1 MKRREMFAA
10 AAGAVLASCN
20 LSRPAL
26 SQGAAKT
33 LKFIPE
39 GNLQN
44 PDPIW
49 STTTVARNFGYMI
62 WDTLYGWDGTLT
74 PKPQMV
80 EGHSIEDDGLT
91 WRFRLRDGLSF
102 HDGSPVR
109 AVDCIASIQRWM
121 KRDGFAQ
128 RIDVSLNDLV
138 ALDDRSFVFRLKKP
152 FPLLAHGLGKPT
164 ANVCF
169 IMPERIAK
177 ADPFKQIE
185 EYIGSGPYLF
195 NRGEWAPGA
204 IATFKRFD
212 GYVPRQEPPSFVAG
226 GKQANFERIEWNI
239 ITDPATSSAAI
250 QSGEEEWWQTPT
262 VDLLPLLHKARGVVV
277 ERLDE
282 FGIVGCMRFNM
293 LHPPFDN
300 VKLRRAL
307 LPAIN
312 QADFM
317 NAAMGGDPELTR
329 TGVGVFTPGS
339 PLANTAGLETLTGP
353 RDLALAKKLVA
364 DSGYNGEKI
373 VFIAP
378 TDYPVLNAESL
389 VGADLLG
396 KLGINVDLQGMDWG
410 TMVQRRNNKDTV
422 DKGGWSAFCTG
433 WEGLNL
439 VDPGAH
445 YPIAG
450 TGEKGWFGWFSSAK
464 MEALRTSWFD
474 AADFETQKKI
484 AEQIQLDA
492 WDEVPY
498 YPLGQWLQ
506 PIAHRTTID
515 GIVKAP
521 FPLFWNVRKS
531 S

>member
-1 MKRREMFAA
+1 MKRRDLLAA
-10 AAGAVLASCN
+10 SGAVLAAAA
-20 LSRPAL
+20 LPRPAIGQ
-26 SQGAAKT
+26 SAGKT

-62 WDTLYGWDGTLT
+62 WDTLYGWGSDLT
-74 PKPQMV
+74 SKPQMC
-80 EGHSIEDDGLT
+80 EGHEVSADGLT
-91 WRFRLRDGLSF
+91 WRFRLREGLKF

-109 AVDCIASIQRWM
+109 AADCVASMQRWM

-128 RIDVSLNDLV
+128 RIEAATSAIDVAS
-138 ALDDRSFVFRLKKP
+138 DRDFVMHLKKP

-169 IMPERIAK
+169 IMPERIART
-177 ADPFKQIE
+177 DPYKQID
-185 EYIGSGPYLF
+185 EYIGSGPYVF
-195 NRGEWAPGA
+195 NRNEWSPGA
-204 IATFKRFD
+204 LASFKRFD
-212 GYVPRQEPPSFVAG
+212 GYVPRQEPPNFVAG

-250 QSGEEEWWQTPT
+250 QAGEQDWWQTPT
-262 VDLLPLLHKARGVVV
+262 VDLLPTLRKANGVVV
-277 ERLDE
+277 ERLDDY
-282 FGIVGCMRFNM
+282 GVVGVMRFNM

-300 VKLRRAL
+300 VKLRRAI
-307 LPAIN
+307 LPALN

-317 NAAMGGDPELTR
+317 NAVMGGDPELTR
-329 TGVGVFTPGS
+329 INVGVFTPGS
-339 PLANTAGLETLTGP
+339 PLANTAGLETLTRA

-364 DSGYNGEKI
+364 ESGYNGEKI
-373 VFIAP
+373 VFISP
-378 TDYPVLNAESL
+378 GDYPVLNAECL

-396 KLGINVDLQGMDWG
+396 KLGINVDLQSMDWG
-410 TMVQRRNNKDTV
+410 TMIQRRNIKDTNE
-422 DKGGWSAFCTG
+422 KGGWNAFCTG

-450 TGEKGWFGWFSSAK
+450 NGEKGWFGWFSSQK
-464 MEALRTSWFD
+464 MEDLRTAWFD
-474 AADFETQKKI
+474 APDLATQKQV
-484 AEQIQLDA
+484 AEQIQLDVWQEA
-492 WDEVPY
+492 PY

-515 GIVKAP
+515 GIVKSP
-521 FPLFWNVRKS
+521 FPLFWSAKKS
-531 S
+531 A

>member
-1 MKRREMFAA
+1 MKRRQLL
-10 AAGAVLASCN
+10 AGAGAAVLA
-20 LSRPAL
+20 RPAVA
-26 SQGAAKT
+26 QAKNRT

-62 WDTLYGWDGTLT
+62 WDTLYAWDGSLT
-74 PKPQMV
+74 SRPQMC
-80 EGHSIEDDGLT
+80 EGHEIADGGLT
-91 WRFRLRDGLSF
+91 WRFRLREGLKF
-102 HDGSPVR
+102 QDGSPVR
-109 AVDCIASIQRWM
+109 AADCIASIRRWM

-128 RIDVSLNDLV
+128 RIEAATNEL
-138 ALDDRSFVFRLKKP
+138 AAQGDRDFTFRLKQP

-169 IMPERIAK
+169 IMPERIAQT
-177 ADPFKQIE
+177 DPYKQIE
-185 EYIGSGPYLF
+185 DYLGSGPYVF
-195 NRGEWAPGA
+195 NRGEWQPGA
-204 IATFKRFD
+204 LATFKRFD
-212 GYVPRQEPPSFVAG
+212 GYVPRQEPPSFVSG
-226 GKQANFERIEWNI
+226 GKHAWFDRIEWNI
-239 ITDPATSSAAI
+239 IPDPATSSAAI

-262 VDLLPLLHKARGVVV
+262 VDLLPLLRKSNGVAV
-277 ERLDE
+277 ELLDD
-282 FGIVGCMRFNM
+282 FGIVGVMRFNM

-307 LPAIN
+307 WPAIN

-317 NAAMGGDPELTR
+317 NAAMGGDPQLSR
-329 TGVGVFTPGS
+329 INVGAFTPGS
-339 PLANTAGLETLTGP
+339 PLANSAGLETLTGP
-353 RDLALAKKLVA
+353 RDLALAKQRVA
-364 DSGYNGEKI
+364 ESGYKGEKI

-389 VGADLLG
+389 VGSDLLR
-396 KLGINVDLQGMDWG
+396 KLGMDVDFRGMDWG
-410 TMVQRRNNKDTV
+410 TMVQRRANKDTI

-450 TGEKGWFGWFSSAK
+450 TGEKGWFGWFASDK
-464 MEALRTSWFD
+464 MEALRTAWFEAPD
-474 AADFETQKKI
+474 LATQKKV
-484 AEQIQLDA
+484 AEQIQLDV
-492 WDEVPY
+492 WDEAPY

-506 PIAHRTTID
+506 PIAHRTNIE
-515 GIVKAP
+515 GIVKSP
-521 FPLFWNVRKS
+521 FPLFWNVKRS
-531 S
+531 A

>member
-1 MKRREMFAA
+1 MKRRTFLTNAA
-10 AAGAVLASCN
+10 ALAVPALP
-20 LSRPAL
+20 RPAIA
-26 SQGAAKT
+26 QAAATT

-62 WDTLYGWDGTLT
+62 WDTLYGWDGNLA
-74 PKPQMV
+74 PKPQMCQ
-80 EGHSIEDDGLT
+80 GHEISDNGLT
-91 WRFRLRDGLSF
+91 WRFRLRDGLMF
-102 HDGSPVR
+102 HDGTKVR
-109 AVDCIASIQRWM
+109 GADCVASIQRWM

-128 RIDVSLNDLV
+128 RIETSTNELV
-138 ALDDRSFVFRLKKP
+138 AEDDRTFVFRLKKP
-152 FPLLAHGLGKPT
+152 FPLLVNGLGKPT

-177 ADPFKQIE
+177 TDPFKQID
-185 EYIGSGPYLF
+185 EYIGSGPYVF
-195 NRGEWAPGA
+195 NRAEWTPGA

-212 GYVPRQEPPSFVAG
+212 GYVPRQEPPSFIAG
-226 GKQANFERIEWNI
+226 GKQANFVRIEWNI
-239 ITDPATSSAAI
+239 IPDPATSSAAI
-250 QSGEEEWWQTPT
+250 QSGEEDWWQTPT
-262 VDLLPLLHKARGVVV
+262 VDLLPLLRKARGVVV

-282 FGIVGCMRFNM
+282 FGVVGVMRFNM

-300 VKLRRAL
+300 VKLRRAIF
-307 LPAIN
+307 PALN

-339 PLANTAGLETLTGP
+339 ALVNSAGLETLTGP
-353 RDLALAKKLVA
+353 RDLARAKKLVA
-364 DSGYNGEKI
+364 ESGYSGEKI

-378 TDYPVLNAESL
+378 TDYPVLNAECL
-389 VGADLLG
+389 VGSDLLA
-396 KLGINVDLQGMDWG
+396 KLGMNVDFQGMDWG
-410 TMVQRRNNKDTV
+410 TMIQRRNNKDTI
-422 DKGGWSAFCTG
+422 DKGGWSVFCTG

-450 TGEKGWFGWFSSAK
+450 TGEKGWFGWFSSPK
-464 MEALRTSWFD
+464 MEELRDAWFD
-474 AADFETQKKI
+474 APDLATQKKV
-484 AEQIQLDA
+484 AEQIQLDVWEEA
-492 WDEVPY
+492 PY

-506 PIAHRTTID
+506 PIARRTTID

-521 FPLFWNVRKS
+521 FPLFWNATKS
-531 S
+531 V

>member
-1 MKRREMFAA
+1 MKRRDVLA
-10 AAGAVLASCN
+10 AAGAAMLASGT
-20 LSRPAL
+20 LPRPAIA
-26 SQGAAKT
+26 QAAAKT

-62 WDTLYGWDGTLT
+62 WDTLYGWDGNLA
-74 PKPQMV
+74 PKPQMC
-80 EGHSIEDDGLT
+80 EGHEIADGGLT
-91 WRFRLRDGLSF
+91 WRFRLREGLKF

-109 AVDCIASIQRWM
+109 AADCVASIQRWM

-128 RIDVSLNDLV
+128 RIEASLNEI
-138 ALDDRSFVFRLKKP
+138 AATDDRNFVLRLKKP

-177 ADPFKQIE
+177 TDPYKQID
-185 EYIGSGPYLF
+185 EYIGSGPYVF
-195 NRGEWAPGA
+195 NRSEWSPGA
-204 IATFKRFD
+204 LATFKRFD
-212 GYVPRQEPPSFVAG
+212 GYVPRQEAPSFVAG
-226 GKQANFERIEWNI
+226 GKQANFDRIEWNI

-250 QSGEEEWWQTPT
+250 QSGEEDWWQSPT
-262 VDLLPLLHKARGVVV
+262 VDLLPLLRKARGVVV
-277 ERLDE
+277 ERLDD
-282 FGIVGCMRFNM
+282 FGVVGVMRFNM

-307 LPAIN
+307 LPAIS

-329 TGVGVFTPGS
+329 IGVGAFTPGS

-364 DSGYNGEKI
+364 ESGYKGEKI
-373 VFIAP
+373 VFITP

-389 VGADLLG
+389 VGADLLS
-396 KLGINVDLQGMDWG
+396 KLGINVDLQSMDWG
-410 TMVQRRNNKDTV
+410 TMIQRRNNKDTA
-422 DKGGWSAFCTG
+422 DKGGWNAFCTG

-450 TGEKGWFGWFSSAK
+450 TGEKGWFGWFSSPK
-464 MEALRTSWFD
+464 MEELRTAWFD
-474 AADFETQKKI
+474 APDLATQKKV
-484 AEQIQLDA
+484 AEQIQLDVWEEA
-492 WDEVPY
+492 PY

-506 PIAHRTTID
+506 PIAHRNTID
-515 GIVKAP
+515 GIVKSP

-531 S
+531 A